1 MEEKLKKA
9 LEYIHR
15 NDLSNA
21 EWSIEL
27 DTCQSKAMYG
37 TYFDITLPP
46 HVAIWAAAQELPD
59 DLVNSSPDYFLIT
72 ADGKQALFIWS
83 FSKQ

>member
-1 MEEKLKKA
+1 MMNLKVMKA
-9 LEYIHR
+9 LEYIHK

-27 DTCQSKAMYG
+27 DTCQSKPMYG

-46 HVAIWAAAQELPD
+46 HVAIWASAKELPGE
-59 DLVNSSPDYFLIT
+59 LANSSPDYFLIT
-72 ADGKQALFIWS
+72 EDGTQALFIWT
-83 FSKQ
+83 F

>member
-46 HVAIWAAAQELPD
+46 HVAIWAAAQDLPD

-83 FSKQ
+83 FSNQ

>member
-72 ADGKQALFIWS
+72 ADGKQALFIWR
-83 FSKQ
+83 FMI

>member
-46 HVAIWAAAQELPD
+46 HVAIWAAAQDLPNE
-59 DLVNSSPDYFLIT
+59 LVNSSPDYFLIT
-72 ADGKQALFIWS
+72 ADGKQVLFIWR
-83 FSKQ
+83 FMI

>member
-1 MEEKLKKA
+1 MMNLKVMKA

-46 HVAIWAAAQELPD
+46 HVAIWAAAQDLPN
-59 DLVNSSPDYFLIT
+59 DLVNSSPDYFLIQE
-72 ADGKQALFIWS
+72 DGTQVLFIWS
-83 FSKQ
+83 FTN

>member
-1 MEEKLKKA
+1 MNLKVMKA

-46 HVAIWAAAQELPD
+46 HVAIWAAAQDLPN
-59 DLVNSSPDYFLIT
+59 DLVNSSPDYFLIQE
-72 ADGKQALFIWS
+72 DGTQVLFIWS
-83 FSKQ
+83 FTN

>member
-1 MEEKLKKA
+1 MKA

-46 HVAIWAAAQELPD
+46 HVAIWAAAQDLPN
-59 DLVNSSPDYFLIT
+59 DLVNSSPDYFLIQE
-72 ADGKQALFIWS
+72 DGTQVLFIWS
-83 FSKQ
+83 FTN

>member
-46 HVAIWAAAQELPD
+46 HVAIWAAAQDLPN

-72 ADGKQALFIWS
+72 ADGKHALFIWR
-83 FSKQ
+83 FMK

>member
-1 MEEKLKKA
+1 MEEKFKKA

-46 HVAIWAAAQELPD
+46 HLAIWEDVRELSGE
-59 DLVNSSPDYFLIT
+59 LANSSPDYFLIT
-72 ADGKQALFIWS
+72 ADGTQALFIYS
-83 FSKQ
+83 FSNQ